1 MVVYSL
7 AQSTNGYW
15 NVRRGGFSL
24 FSDLRLGPAI
34 KLARELAR
42 DEHERAGRACCVEMP
57 GPASTI
63 RLAQYARAPR
73 FEEADTAVAA

>member
-1 MVVYSL
+1 MIVYSL
-7 AQSTNGYW
+7 SESARGFW

-42 DEHERAGRACCVEMP
+42 DEHQRSGRSACVEMP
-57 GPASTI
+57 GPESCI
-63 RLAQYARAPR
+63 RLAQYARACDVEQPNR
-73 FEEADTAVAA
+73 AVAA